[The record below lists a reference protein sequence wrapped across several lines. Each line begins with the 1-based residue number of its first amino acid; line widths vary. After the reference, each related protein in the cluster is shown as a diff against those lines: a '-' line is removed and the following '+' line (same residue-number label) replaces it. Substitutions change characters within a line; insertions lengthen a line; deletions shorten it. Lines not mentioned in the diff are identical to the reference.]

1 MVEQVQPQVLMSSD
15 SSTGTQA
22 NPISRFLSSVEV
34 RLVFAWLVVVVM
46 TTLLDQGHTYWNNP
60 GSAAELIIRNTVLLG
75 FFALGSAVIIISG
88 GIDLSS
94 GSVIAMSATV
104 FGALLLI
111 LSPEGFKSGNLPM
124 SVVIMATLGTLL
136 AGAAVGTLHAWLITC
151 VGLPPFI
158 ATLATLVGLRSFS
171 RGLTLAVTN
180 NKTQIDFPISIDPD
194 VFNLRDALKDVTN
207 ITIVFVIFALAVWF
221 LMSRTV
227 LGRHLHAMG
236 GNEQA
241 ARLSGIHTDRLKWFA
256 YVLGSVSAS
265 MVGIIYFADS
275 AAAKPD
281 NLGRGYELNAIAAAV
296 IGGCS
301 LQGGVGTIPGTV
313 LGCLFLRTV
322 IDAVNKIVGTGADV
336 YEGMIVGIVVVLAV
350 TFSQRVGSMQ
360 RYFFANSIGRT
371 AIPVLG
377 TAGWPVFY
385 AVLPR
390 ETLVQIA
397 AWPHVALLVWVRRN
411 RRAVLKKL
419 LGVPMEASNC
429 CSVLRTE

>member
-1 MVEQVQPQVLMSSD
+1 MSSGK
-15 SSTGTQA
+15 TTLLQR
-22 NPISRFLSSVEV
+22 ITKSVEFKLIV
-34 RLVFAWLVVVVM
+34 AWLIVVVV
-46 TTLLDQGHTYWNNP
+46 TAIIDKGHTYWNLP
-60 GSAAELIIRNTVLLG
+60 MESAELIVRNTVLLG

-104 FGALLLI
+104 FGTLLMV
-111 LSPEGFKSGNLPM
+111 LSPEGYSAGKLSTG
-124 SVVIMATLGTLL
+124 VVMLAIAGTLL
-136 AGAAVGTLHAWLITC
+136 SGVAVGTLHAWLITC
-151 VGLPPFI
+151 VKLPPFI

-180 NKTQIDFPISIDPD
+180 EKTQIDFTDPVLRESMKSLTNISI
-194 VFNLRDALKDVTN
+194 L
-207 ITIVFVIFALAVWF
+207 FVIFAIIVWF
-221 LMSRTV
+221 IMSRTV

-241 ARLSGIHTDRLKWFA
+241 AKLSGINTDRLKWFA
-256 YVLGSVSAS
+256 YVLGAVSAS
-265 MVGIIYFADS
+265 MVGMVYFADS

-281 NLGRGYELNAIAAAV
+281 NLGRGYELNAIAASV

-322 IDAVNKIVGTGADV
+322 IDSVTKTVDVGADV

-350 TFSQRVGSMQ
+350 TFSQRGIQVQ
-360 RYFFANSIGRT
+360 RQFFSSTIGKC

-377 TAGWPVFY
+377 LLSGVCFMLFFRTQPWYQLLY
-385 AVLPR
+385 AQGFGIAIVL
-390 ETLVQIA
+390 
-397 AWPHVALLVWVRRN
+397 LLAVRSFVESKSR
-411 RRAVLKKL
+411 
-419 LGVPMEASNC
+419 G
-429 CSVLRTE
+429 

>member
-1 MVEQVQPQVLMSSD
+1 MVEKIQPDKFMSDVRVSYEEV
-15 SSTGTQA
+15 
-22 NPISRFLSSVEV
+22 NPLNRFLSSVEV
-34 RLVFAWLVVVVM
+34 RLVAAWLVVVLL

-60 GSAAELIIRNTVLLG
+60 RSAAELIIRNTVLLG

-104 FGALLLI
+104 FGTLLML
-111 LSPEGFKSGNLPM
+111 LSPEGFRSGNLSMP
-124 SVVIMATLGTLL
+124 VVILAMAGTLL
-136 AGAAVGTLHAWLITC
+136 AGVAVGTLHAWLITC

-171 RGLTLAVTN
+171 RGLTQAIA
-180 NKTQIDFPISIDPD
+180 NKTQIDFPIATSADG
-194 VFNLRDALKDVTN
+194 FNLRDSLKDVTN
-207 ITIVFVIFALAVWF
+207 ISIAFLIFAFAIWF

-227 LGRHLHAMG
+227 IGRHLHAMG

-265 MVGIIYFADS
+265 MVGIIYFADN

-281 NLGRGYELNAIAAAV
+281 NLGRGYELNAIAASV

-301 LQGGVGTIPGTV
+301 LQGGVGTIPGTI

-350 TFSQRVGSMQ
+350 TFSQRVGSVQ
-360 RYFFANSIGRT
+360 RHFFSNALGRS

-377 TAGWPVFY
+377 LLAGLCFMLFFREKPWYRTSLGQYSPYLFGI
-385 AVLPR
+385 AVTVLLCLR
-390 ETLVQIA
+390 SLFEMRQQRA
-397 AWPHVALLVWVRRN
+397 A
-411 RRAVLKKL
+411 
-419 LGVPMEASNC
+419 
-429 CSVLRTE
+429 T

>member
-1 MVEQVQPQVLMSSD
+1 MAEAIQTDKFMNSD
-15 SSTGTQA
+15 
-22 NPISRFLSSVEV
+22 NPNLLYRLWSSVEFK
-34 RLVFAWLVVVVM
+34 LILAWLVVVLL
-46 TTLLDQGHTYWNNP
+46 TATLDQGHTYWNNP
-60 GSAAELIIRNTVLLG
+60 GNSAELIIRDTVLLG

-104 FGALLLI
+104 FGTLLMFCA
-111 LSPEGFKSGNLPM
+111 PEGFRSGDIPTYAVL
-124 SVVIMATLGTLL
+124 IAIAGTLL

-180 NKTQIDFPISIDPD
+180 NKTQIDFT
-194 VFNLRDALKDVTN
+194 NEALRSTLKDVTN
-207 ITIVFVIFALAVWF
+207 ISIVFVIFALIVWF
-221 LMSRTV
+221 VMSRTV

-241 ARLSGIHTDRLKWFA
+241 AKLSGIHTDRLKWFA
-256 YVLGSVSAS
+256 YMLGSVSAS

-275 AAAKPD
+275 ASAKPD
-281 NLGRGYELNAIAAAV
+281 NLARGYELNAIAAAV

-301 LQGGVGTIPGTV
+301 LQGGVGTIPGTI

-322 IDAVNKIVGTGADV
+322 IDAVKKIVGTGADV

-350 TFSQRVGSMQ
+350 TFSQRGSRAH
-360 RYFFANSIGRT
+360 RYFFANSLGRS

-377 TAGWPVFY
+377 LLAGISFMLFFRTKAWYEPSYAFFAGILVV
-385 AVLPR
+385 AVL
-390 ETLVQIA
+390 
-397 AWPHVALLVWVRRN
+397 
-411 RRAVLKKL
+411 
-419 LGVPMEASNC
+419 S
-429 CSVLRTE
+429 LRSFLEHRWQRT

>member
-1 MVEQVQPQVLMSSD
+1 MNAQS
-15 SSTGTQA
+15 A
-22 NPISRFLSSVEV
+22 NPFQRLWSSVEFK
-34 RLVFAWLVVVVM
+34 LILAWLLVVVL
-46 TTLLDQGHTYWNNP
+46 TALLDQGHTYWNNP
-60 GSAAELIIRNTVLLG
+60 ASSAEMIIRSTVLLG

-104 FGALLLI
+104 FGTLLMFC
-111 LSPEGFKSGNLPM
+111 SPEGFRSGEIPAWA
-124 SVVIMATLGTLL
+124 VIVSIAGTLL

-180 NKTQIDFPISIDPD
+180 NKTQIDFT
-194 VFNLRDALKDVTN
+194 NEALRNTLKDVTN
-207 ITIVFVIFALAVWF
+207 ISIVFVIFALAVWF

-241 ARLSGIHTDRLKWFA
+241 ARLSGINTDRLKWFA

-275 AAAKPD
+275 ASAKPD
-281 NLGRGYELNAIAAAV
+281 NLGRGYELNAIAASV

-301 LQGGVGTIPGTV
+301 LQGGVGTIPGTI

-350 TFSQRVGSMQ
+350 TFSQRIGRFQ
-360 RYFFANSIGRT
+360 RYFFISPIGRT
-371 AIPVLG
+371 AIPILG
-377 TAGWPVFY
+377 LLAGVSFMLFFRTKPWYDNVY
-385 AVLPR
+385 AL
-390 ETLVQIA
+390 EAGIA
-397 AWPHVALLVWVRRN
+397 VIALLSLRWGLERRWQ
-411 RRAVLKKL
+411 RA
-419 LGVPMEASNC
+419 A
-429 CSVLRTE
+429 

>member
-1 MVEQVQPQVLMSSD
+1 MNSPPS
-15 SSTGTQA
+15 
-22 NPISRFLSSVEV
+22 NFLVRLWSSSVEFKLIV
-34 RLVFAWLVVVVM
+34 AWLVVV
-46 TTLLDQGHTYWNNP
+46 LLTVCVDQGHTYWDNP
-60 GSAAELIIRNTVLLG
+60 SYSAEMIIRNTVLLG

-104 FGALLLI
+104 FGSLLMTLA
-111 LSPEGFKSGNLPM
+111 PEGFRNGEIPTYA
-124 SVVIMATLGTLL
+124 VVGAIAGTLL
-136 AGAAVGTLHAWLITC
+136 CGAAIGTLHAWLITC

-171 RGLTLAVTN
+171 RGLTMAITN
-180 NKTQIDFPISIDPD
+180 NKTQIDFTDQG
-194 VFNLRDALKDVTN
+194 LRDTMKDVTT
-207 ITIVFVIFALAVWF
+207 ISIVFVIFALAVWF
-221 LMSRTV
+221 VMSRTV

-256 YVLGSVSAS
+256 YVLGAVSAS

-275 AAAKPD
+275 ASAKPD
-281 NLGRGYELNAIAAAV
+281 NLGRGYELNAIAASV

-301 LQGGVGTIPGTV
+301 LQGGVGTIPGTI

-350 TFSQRVGSMQ
+350 TFSQRGSKAH
-360 RYFFANSIGRT
+360 RIFFGSTLGRM
-371 AIPVLG
+371 AIIPLGLLAGISFLLFFRTKDWYAPWQAILVAAAVFGVLG
-377 TAGWPVFY
+377 LRSF
-385 AVLPR
+385 L
-390 ETLVQIA
+390 ETRWQ
-397 AWPHVALLVWVRRN
+397 R
-411 RRAVLKKL
+411 
-419 LGVPMEASNC
+419 S
-429 CSVLRTE
+429 